1 VSNGAEEVMRRI
13 IPVLLILAAC
23 SRAETKSD
31 GSRVQ
36 SAPLIGVAQDMSAAK
51 SAPERQEQR
60 QDRMII
66 RTANVSMIVANT
78 SQAVEKVSA
87 VAENAGGY
95 VSDSRVWHQGDL
107 LRGTLSIRVP
117 AANLAAT
124 LAAIRRLAIRVES
137 ESLSSQEVT
146 QEYVDLDSQLR
157 NLRATETELL
167 QLMRV
172 MRERSRRASE
182 VLEMHQQ
189 IMSIRGQIEQIE
201 GRLRYL
207 QQMTAMA
214 TMHVDLIPDA
224 IAKPVIEPGWQ
235 PLVVVKDAGRALVR
249 ALQSTVN
256 VAIWIV
262 LYVLPIVLLIGV
274 VLLALHRG
282 ITLVWRTRR
291 SPIS

>member
-1 VSNGAEEVMRRI
+1 MRRI

-23 SRAETKSD
+23 SRAETKSNE
-31 GSRVQ
+31 SPVQ
-36 SAPLIGVAQDMSAAK
+36 STAPLMTVAQDMSAAK
-51 SAPERQEQR
+51 ASPERQGQQ

-66 RTANVSMIVANT
+66 RTANVSMVVSNT
-78 SQAVEKVSA
+78 AEAVEKVSA
-87 VAENAGGY
+87 VAEKAGGY

-124 LAAIRRLAIRVES
+124 LAALRRLAIRVES

-157 NLRATETELL
+157 NLRATEAELL

-214 TMHVDLIPDA
+214 AMHVELIPDT
-224 IAKPVIEPGWQ
+224 IAKPVIQPGWQ
-235 PLVVVKDAGRALVR
+235 PLVVVKDAGRALVS
-249 ALQSTVN
+249 ALQFTAN
-256 VAIWIV
+256 VAIWVV

-274 VLLALHRG
+274 ALLALLRG

>member
-1 VSNGAEEVMRRI
+1 MRRII
-13 IPVLLILAAC
+13 IPVLLVLAAC
-23 SRAETKSD
+23 N
-31 GSRVQ
+31 
-36 SAPLIGVAQDMSAAK
+36 
-51 SAPERQEQR
+51 RQESKSIPGRMSDASSPLYRVAVQDKASNLAAGGEAPR

-66 RTANVSMIVANT
+66 RTANVSMIVSNT
-78 SQAVEKVSA
+78 ADAVEKVTA
-87 VAENAGGY
+87 VAEKAGGY
-95 VSDSRVWHQGDL
+95 ISDSRVWHQGDL

-124 LAAIRRLAIRVES
+124 LAAIRRVAIRVES
-137 ESLSSQEVT
+137 ESVSSQEVT

-157 NLRATETELL
+157 NLRATEGELL
-167 QLMRV
+167 QLMSV

-189 IMSIRGQIEQIE
+189 IMSIRGQIEQIQ

-214 TMHVDLIPDA
+214 TMNLELIPDA

-235 PLVVVKDAGRALVR
+235 PLVVMKDAGRALVS
-249 ALQSTVN
+249 ALQSCAN
-256 VAIWIV
+256 VLIWFV

-274 VLLALHRG
+274 ALLAVLRG
-282 ITLVWRTRR
+282 ITLVWRMRK